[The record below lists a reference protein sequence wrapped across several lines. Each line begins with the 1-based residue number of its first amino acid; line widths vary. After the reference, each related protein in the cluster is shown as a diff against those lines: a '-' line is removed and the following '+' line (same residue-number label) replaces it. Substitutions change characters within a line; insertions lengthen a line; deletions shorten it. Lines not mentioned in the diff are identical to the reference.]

1 MLEHYLRLLENLIV
15 LDTPIPTTIEEL
27 SNTLFCSK
35 RYTKQIMKELKEQGW
50 IAWEVKPGRG
60 NRSTLKL
67 LLSAEDMELVKAQ
80 ELFQQEK
87 YKQSLEPLRNV
98 SNEKREEFLQWME
111 GQLGY
116 VNDLKEDKD
125 ILRYP
130 FYEAV
135 KNLDP
140 NGLVSRHDVH
150 IAEQIYDTL
159 VAYKPMENVFE
170 TRLAYAWEV
179 DESGLIWSFYLR
191 KGVYFHQGRKF
202 DADDVVYT
210 FERLLNMDTEETEWI
225 KALVIMVEK
234 ISPYTVRFH
243 LKSENYLFLNYLSGI
258 RAAILPKDEKVDLRK
273 MPVGTGPYKLVR
285 NDESM
290 MVLDVNER
298 YFLGRPFLDRV
309 EIIHVP
315 DLSQKQTQLSF
326 WLSKRNFKPET
337 SIRKLEKG
345 ATYLSFNL
353 RKSGPLQ
360 DENWRS
366 AISAVLDPNKLIE
379 NIGAEHHVVAT
390 SFLPEKSGE
399 NVCESS
405 VETHV
410 PSEKTLVVCGTQI
423 RKGAN
428 VERELI
434 WVTNMLEDAGYQV
447 KAEIVPI
454 EQLAK
459 DEYLEGVD
467 MVIGGIALSED
478 DVLSYVRFFQMSQA
492 FIYNLADDE
501 LQKVI
506 NETIRLVEKTPVRS
520 EQLQLLLDMEKIV
533 IESKLIHLFYHRAQ
547 QVNIY
552 NSSIQGVSLKNNGR
566 VMYKDLWVKES
577 RGDRLN
583 DSFIKK

>member
-1 MLEHYLRLLENLIV
+1 MKMLEHYLRLLDELRIV
-15 LDTPIPTTIEEL
+15 NTPIPTTIEEL
-27 SNTLFCSK
+27 STTLFCSK
-35 RYTKQIMKELKEQGW
+35 RYTKQIIKELKEQGW

-60 NRSTLKL
+60 NRSILKL
-67 LLSAEDMELVKAQ
+67 LLSLEDMELMQAQ
-80 ELFQQEK
+80 ELFKQEK
-87 YKQSLEPLRNV
+87 YKQSLEPLKNV
-98 SNEKREEFLQWME
+98 SNEKREEFLHWME

-116 VNDLKEDKD
+116 VNNCKEDKD

-140 NGLVSRHDVH
+140 VGLVSRHDVH

-170 TRLAYAWEV
+170 ARLAFSWDV

-202 DADDVVYT
+202 DADDVIYT
-210 FERLLNMDTEETEWI
+210 FERLLHLDSEETEWI
-225 KALVIMVEK
+225 RAMVTRVEK
-234 ISPYTVRFH
+234 VSPYTVRFH

-258 RAAILPKDEKVDLRK
+258 RTAILPKDEKVDLRK
-273 MPVGTGPYKLVR
+273 MPVGTGPFKLIR
-285 NDESM
+285 NDESIM
-290 MVLDVNER
+290 ALEVNER

-315 DLSQKQTQLSF
+315 DISPKQTQLSF
-326 WLSKRNFKPET
+326 WLSKRDVKPET

-353 RKSGPLQ
+353 RKKGPLQ
-360 DENWRS
+360 DEKGRD
-366 AISAVLDPNKLIE
+366 AIMAVLNPNLLIE
-379 NIGAEHHVVAT
+379 KIGSENHAAAT
-390 SFLPEKSGE
+390 SFLPE
-399 NVCESS
+399 ESS
-405 VETHV
+405 VSVCGASVKAPLPFAE
-410 PSEKTLVVCGTQI
+410 PLVVCGTQI

-434 WVTNMLEDAGYQV
+434 WVKDMLEEAGYKV
-447 KAEIVPI
+447 KVEIVPI
-454 EQLAK
+454 EKLAS

-467 MVIGGIALSED
+467 MVIGGIAFSED
-478 DVLSYVRFFQMSQA
+478 EVLSYVRFFQMSQA

-501 LQKVI
+501 LRKVI
-506 NETIRLVEKTPVRS
+506 NETLRMVEKTPVRS
-520 EQLQLLLDMEKIV
+520 EQLQLLLSLEGEI
-533 IESKLIHLFYHRAQ
+533 IQSKLIHLFYHRAQ

-552 NSSIQGVSLKNNGR
+552 NSSIQGVSLKNTGR
-566 VMYKDLWVKES
+566 VMYKDLWVK
-577 RGDRLN
+577 RG
-583 DSFIKK
+583 

>member
-1 MLEHYLRLLENLIV
+1 MLEHYVRLLDEHV
-15 LDTPIPTTIEEL
+15 AVDTPIAITIEEL
-27 SNTLFCSK
+27 SNSLFCSK
-35 RYTKQIMKELKEQGW
+35 RYTKQIMKELKEQGL

-60 NRSTLKL
+60 NRSILKL
-67 LLSAEDMELVKAQ
+67 LLSVEDMELMKAQ
-80 ELFQQEK
+80 ELFKQEK
-87 YKQSLEPLRNV
+87 YKQSLEPLKNV
-98 SNEKREEFLQWME
+98 SNEKREEFLHWME

-116 VNDLKEDKD
+116 VNDREDKD

-140 NGLVSRHDVH
+140 IGLVSRHDVH

-159 VAYKPMENVFE
+159 VSYKPMENVFE
-170 TRLAYAWEV
+170 PRLAYAWEV
-179 DESGLIWSFYLR
+179 DESGLIWIFYLR

-202 DADDVVYT
+202 EADDVVYT

-225 KALVIMVEK
+225 KALVKMVEK
-234 ISPYTVRFH
+234 ISTYTVQFH
-243 LKSENYLFLNYLSGI
+243 LKTENYLFLNYLSGI

-326 WLSKRNFKPET
+326 WLSKRNIKPET
-337 SIRKLEKG
+337 SIRRLEKG
-345 ATYLSFNL
+345 ATFLSFNL
-353 RKSGPLQ
+353 RKNGHLQ
-360 DENWRS
+360 DEKWRD
-366 AISAVLDPNKLIE
+366 AIMAVLDPNKLIE

-399 NVCESS
+399 FACGPS
-405 VETHV
+405 VEAHL
-410 PSEKTLVVCGTQI
+410 PLKKPLVVCGTQI

-434 WVTNMLEDAGYQV
+434 WVTSMLEEAGYQV

-454 EQLAK
+454 EELAK
-459 DEYLEGVD
+459 EEYLEGVD

-478 DVLSYVRFFQMSQA
+478 EVLSYVRFFQMSQA

-501 LQKVI
+501 LQKEI
-506 NETIRLVEKTPVRS
+506 NETIRLVEKTSVRS
-520 EQLQLLLDMEKIV
+520 EQLQLLLDMEKRV

-566 VMYKDLWVKES
+566 VMYKDLWVKE
-577 RGDRLN
+577 GLGTG
-583 DSFIKK
+583 

>member
-1 MLEHYLRLLENLIV
+1 MKMLEHYLRLLDKLNV
-15 LDTPIPTTIEEL
+15 VDTPVPTTIEEL
-27 SNTLFCSK
+27 SKMLFCSK
-35 RYTKQIMKELKEQGW
+35 RYTKQIIKELHEKSW
-50 IAWEVKPGRG
+50 ISWEVKPGRG
-60 NRSTLKL
+60 NRSILKL
-67 LLSAEDMELVKAQ
+67 LLSVEDMELKKAQ

-87 YKQSLEPLRNV
+87 YKQSLEPIRKV
-98 SNEKREEFLQWME
+98 SNEKREEFLHWME

-116 VNDLKEDKD
+116 VNDTKEDKD

-159 VAYKPMENVFE
+159 VGYKPMENLFE
-170 TRLAYAWEV
+170 PLLAFAWDV
-179 DESGLIWSFYLR
+179 DESGVIWDFYLR

-202 DADDVVYT
+202 DAEDVVYT
-210 FERLLNMDTEETEWI
+210 FERLLHMDSEETEWI
-225 KALVIMVEK
+225 KELLTRVEK
-234 ISPYTVRFH
+234 INQYTVRFH
-243 LKSENYLFLNYLSGI
+243 LKCVNYLFLNYLSGI
-258 RAAILPKDEKVDLRK
+258 RAAILPKDEKVDIPS
-273 MPVGTGPYKLVR
+273 MPVGTGPFMLVR

-315 DLSQKQTQLSF
+315 DLSPTQAHLSF
-326 WLSKRNFKPET
+326 WLSKRDVKPET

-353 RKSGPLQ
+353 RKKGPLL
-360 DENWRS
+360 EEKWRD
-366 AISAVLDPNKLIE
+366 AIIGVLNPNLLIE
-379 NIGAEHHVVAT
+379 SIGSEHHVVAT
-390 SFLPEKSGE
+390 SFLPEKSMVSDCEPSVKTNSSLGE
-399 NVCESS
+399 
-405 VETHV
+405 
-410 PSEKTLVVCGTQI
+410 TLFVCGTQI

-434 WVTNMLEDAGYQV
+434 WVTRMLQEAGYKV
-447 KAEIVPI
+447 KSEIVPI
-454 EQLAK
+454 EKLAS

-478 DVLSYVRFFQMSQA
+478 EVLSYVRFFQMSQA
-492 FIYNLADDE
+492 FIYNLADED
-501 LQKVI
+501 LRKVI
-506 NETIRLVEKTPVRS
+506 NETLRMVEKTPARS
-520 EQLQLLLDMEKIV
+520 DQLQLLLGLEEKI
-533 IESKLIHLFYHRAQ
+533 IQTKLIHLFYHRAQ

-552 NSSIQGVSLKNNGR
+552 NSSIQGVSLKNTGR
-566 VMYKDLWVKES
+566 VMYKDLWVKETVEGT
-577 RGDRLN
+577 RGQV
-583 DSFIKK
+583 K

>member
-1 MLEHYLRLLENLIV
+1 MKMLEHYLRLLDELSL

-27 SNTLFCSK
+27 STILFCSK

-60 NRSTLKL
+60 NRSILKL
-67 LLSAEDMELVKAQ
+67 LLSVEDMELMKAQ

-98 SNEKREEFLQWME
+98 SNEKREEFLNWME

-116 VNDLKEDKD
+116 VNDIKEDRD

-159 VAYKPMENVFE
+159 IAYEPMDNVFE
-170 TRLAYAWEV
+170 PRLAYAWEV
-179 DESGLIWSFYLR
+179 GESGLIWDFFLR

-210 FERLLNMDTEETEWI
+210 FERMLNMDTEETDWI
-225 KALVIMVEK
+225 KELVTMVEK
-234 ISPYTVRFH
+234 ISKYTVRFH
-243 LKSENYLFLNYLSGI
+243 LKCENFLFLNYLSGI
-258 RAAILPKDEKVDLRK
+258 RAAILPKDEKVDLCS

-290 MVLDVNER
+290 MALDVNER

-315 DLSQKQTQLSF
+315 DLPRKQTQLSF
-326 WLSKRNFKPET
+326 WLSKRNIKPET

-345 ATYLSFNL
+345 ATFLSFNL

-360 DENWRS
+360 DEKWRS
-366 AISAVLDPNKLIE
+366 AISAILDTNKLIE
-379 NIGAEHHVVAT
+379 QIGAEHHVAAT
-390 SFLPEKSGE
+390 SFLPEKSGG
-399 NVCESS
+399 S
-405 VETHV
+405 VYD
-410 PSEKTLVVCGTQI
+410 PSEEIVAHLPIKKPLVVCGTQI

-434 WVTNMLEDAGYQV
+434 WVTSMLEEAGYQV

-459 DEYLEGVD
+459 EEYLEGVD

-501 LQKVI
+501 LQKDI
-506 NETIRLVEKTPVRS
+506 NETIRLVQKTSARS
-520 EQLQLLLDMEKIV
+520 KQLQLLLDMEKRV

-577 RGDRLN
+577 RGTG
-583 DSFIKK
+583 